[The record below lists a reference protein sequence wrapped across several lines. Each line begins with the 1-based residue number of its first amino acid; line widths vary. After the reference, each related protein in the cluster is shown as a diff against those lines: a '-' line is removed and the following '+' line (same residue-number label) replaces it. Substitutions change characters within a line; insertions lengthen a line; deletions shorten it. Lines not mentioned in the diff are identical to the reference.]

1 MKTTKLFMMVALATV
16 TAACNDNYI
25 APDLQP
31 ANEEITITATV
42 NAKDGVMTR
51 ALGID
56 GDNIA
61 STWEDTDE
69 FAILFNDGESDV
81 KRIATVDK
89 IVGTTVTISFTIPG
103 ALANNTDCTIVYPAS
118 AANAANTGA
127 DVATAL
133 ATQDGTIGNCPEVR
147 VGTAIID
154 KNSQTLSSVTQLEA
168 QNAIFKFTLG
178 SAIDATH
185 PLIIKDG
192 SDNTIVTVT
201 PTASITEAYVAM
213 PAAASTTYKFQA
225 NTADNKITKSGTAT
239 IVAGKYYQTDL
250 AASYPKALDNVNAD
264 DLGSVI
270 TSDGSICLNAAGAT
284 AANKT
289 VVAMIAYVYLDNTL
303 NWHGL
308 AVQLNSTPP
317 YRTWS
322 AAKSYVA
329 GLPAVAGRLWS
340 LASNDDWLNMFLACR
355 IDGDVSSKP
364 SSWDPVEGTDILRID
379 GFKEKIKATGVAWL
393 SRGVDIGCW
402 SSTDAGAGR
411 NNAWSVVIDLD
422 YSPGNVF
429 FIGDS
434 KAYEEPVRACLP
446 F

>member
-225 NTADNKITKSGTAT
+225 NTADNKIAKSGTAT

-284 AANKT
+284 AAGKT
-289 VVAMIAYVYLDNTL
+289 AVAMIAYFNGSDCK
-303 NWHGL
+303 HGL
-308 AVQLNSTPP
+308 AIELKCDFKNTTELN
-317 YRTWS
+317 YDE
-322 AAKSYVA
+322 
-329 GLPAVAGRLWS
+329 AVAYAGNR
-340 LASNDDWLNMFLACR
+340 SNVYGIGPWRMPSNADWQNMFLGCR
-355 IDGDVSSKP
+355 VDGDASSAPVSMNP
-364 SSWDPVEGTDILRID
+364 NADTVMGPIIGFVE
-379 GFKEKIKATGVAWL
+379 KMNATGISWYSDYDCVYWT
-393 SRGVDIGCW
+393 
-402 SSTDAGAGR
+402 STKIDS
-411 NNAWSVVIDLD
+411 NNAWSVSIE
-422 YSPGNVF
+422 PPIAIF
-429 FIGDS
+429 
-434 KAYEEPVRACLP
+434 YESYKWYGGLAVRACLA

>member
-1 MKTTKLFMMVALATV
+1 MMVALTAMA
-16 TAACNDNYI
+16 AACNKNHI
-25 APDLQP
+25 ASNQQP

-42 NAKDGVMTR
+42 NQDGVMTR
-51 ALGID
+51 VLGID

-69 FAILFNDGESDV
+69 FAILFNDGESAV

-89 IVGTTVTISFTIPG
+89 IVGTTVTVSFTIPG
-103 ALANNTDCTIVYPAS
+103 DLANNTNCTIVYPAS

-133 ATQDGTIGNCPEVR
+133 ATQEGTIGNCPEVR

-154 KNSQTLSSVTQLEA
+154 KNTKTLSSVTQLEA

-225 NTADNKITKSGTAT
+225 NTADNKIVKSGAAT
-239 IVAGKYYQTDL
+239 IVAGKYYQTPL
-250 AASYPKALDNVNAD
+250 PASYPKSLDNVNAD

-270 TSDGSICLNAAGAT
+270 TSDGYICLNAAGAT
-284 AANKT
+284 AAGKT
-289 VVAMIAYVYLDNTL
+289 IVAMIAYVYLDNTL

-317 YRTWS
+317 YKTWS
-322 AAKSYVA
+322 GAKSYVA

-355 IDGDVSSKP
+355 IDGDASSKP
-364 SSWDPVEGTDILRID
+364 TSWDPVDGTDILRID

-422 YSPGNVF
+422 YSPGNMF